1 MFGVGVFSS
10 KQQPMDDTYTPQD
23 EFERLADRLLKLF
36 ELLPDE
42 FFKDEGISPSL
53 RIINQVKQYARL
65 PLERV

>member
-1 MFGVGVFSS
+1 
-10 KQQPMDDTYTPQD
+10 MDDTYTPQD